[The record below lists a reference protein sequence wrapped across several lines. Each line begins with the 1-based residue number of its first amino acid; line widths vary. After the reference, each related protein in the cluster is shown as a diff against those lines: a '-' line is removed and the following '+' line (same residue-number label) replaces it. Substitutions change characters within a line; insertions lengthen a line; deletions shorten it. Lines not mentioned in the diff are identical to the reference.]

1 MPTIYKVDEGEGTR
15 SKSGK
20 RLSGEGGT
28 NETGCVKRETVV
40 LSVTPVLLPGKSH
53 GWRSLVGY
61 SPWGLE
67 ESNITER
74 LHFHAW
80 EKEMATHSSVL
91 AWRVPGMEKPVG
103 CHLWGCTESDAT
115 EAT

>member
-53 GWRSLVGY
+53 GWRSLVRY

-67 ESNITER
+67 ESDMTER
-74 LHFHAW
+74 LHFHFSLSCIGKDPDNW
-80 EKEMATHSSVL
+80 ERLKAGGERFKAGGE
-91 AWRVPGMEKPVG
+91 RGDRG
-103 CHLWGCTESDAT
+103 
-115 EAT
+115 